1 MVIKRIDLDKPGVKK
16 EIQSIPT
23 EIALMFLHSLRLVA
37 AGEKPELE
45 VESLNAPV
53 GRGALELKINGSP
66 AYRCIYSN
74 KDPEKVVVLHVF
86 AKTTN
91 GPALKNYKTAKGRLK

>member
-1 MVIKRIDLDKPGVKK
+1 MAMKSIDTDKPGVKK
-16 EIQSIPT
+16 ELQSIPN
-23 EIALMFLHSLRLVA
+23 EIALMFLHNLRLVA

-53 GRGALELKINGSP
+53 GRGALEIKVNGSP

-74 KDPEKVVVLHVF
+74 KDPQKVVVLHVF

-91 GPALKNYKTAKGRLK
+91 GPAHKNYRTAKGRLK